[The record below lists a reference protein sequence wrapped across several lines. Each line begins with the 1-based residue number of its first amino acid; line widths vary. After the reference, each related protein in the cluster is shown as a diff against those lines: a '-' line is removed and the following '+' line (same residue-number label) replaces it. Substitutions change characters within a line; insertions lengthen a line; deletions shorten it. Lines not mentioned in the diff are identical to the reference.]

1 MNIRKERGAITF
13 DIVVA
18 PRASRERIGPVV
30 GDRIKVAV
38 AAPPVE
44 GKANQALVDLLARA
58 LKVRKQDVEIVRGAK
73 GKRKTVRVA
82 GISEEVLMELLDG

>member
-1 MNIRKERGAITF
+1 LNIRKERGAITF